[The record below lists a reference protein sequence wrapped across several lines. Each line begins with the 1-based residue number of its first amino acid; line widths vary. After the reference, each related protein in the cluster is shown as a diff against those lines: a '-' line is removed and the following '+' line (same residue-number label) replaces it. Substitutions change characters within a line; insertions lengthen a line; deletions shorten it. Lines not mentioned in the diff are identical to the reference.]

1 MPARNALFFVCFF
14 FLFKTK
20 LTAAHTCGVKCKVM
34 ELDRQL
40 NSFPT
45 CSCSPFS
52 EHFMV
57 IIIQVV
63 AFLSGTMSIEQ
74 VKEKF
79 GNLYSTGG
87 KKKKWSKRR
96 RHRRNVKNTASTW
109 HCFQRGRV
117 ESTTWAVWGT
127 AVETLTSKPPELHYS
142 AALHVC
148 AIKLLGRQS
157 WYVLLQAHQ
166 LRNT

>member
-1 MPARNALFFVCFF
+1 MPARNALFFVF

-87 KKKKWSKRR
+87 KKKKCG
-96 RHRRNVKNTASTW
+96 VKEEGTGEMWKIQQALGIASN
-109 HCFQRGRV
+109 
-117 ESTTWAVWGT
+117 E
-127 AVETLTSKPPELHYS
+127 EELK
-142 AALHVC
+142 ALHEPSE
-148 AIKLLGRQS
+148 APRWKRSLPNHQS
-157 WYVLLQAHQ
+157 CIIVLLFMFVP
-166 LRNT
+166 

>member
-1 MPARNALFFVCFF
+1 MLCFLLIF

-87 KKKKWSKRR
+87 KKKKKCG
-96 RHRRNVKNTASTW
+96 VK
-109 HCFQRGRV
+109 
-117 ESTTWAVWGT
+117 EEGT
-127 AVETLTSKPPELHYS
+127 GEM
-142 AALHVC
+142 
-148 AIKLLGRQS
+148 
-157 WYVLLQAHQ
+157 
-166 LRNT
+166 